1 MGDIFVN
8 IGDVIY
14 NTRNIVSIYHDS
26 EKDLTAIETVTDT
39 VYCTVSISEILN
51 KLNECGCSVF
61 SRELDEA
68 EFTNQD
74 LPIVGD
80 KVTVRK
86 DLIIGKSYGNVRFV
100 EGMVKYAGKHLTV
113 CCVSQWDDTFRCEES
128 DDFWWDIG
136 MIEEASE

>member
-39 VYCTVSISEILN
+39 VYCTVSVSEILN

-61 SRELDEA
+61 SRELDAA

-74 LPIVGD
+74 LPILGD

-86 DLIIGKSYGNVRFV
+86 DLIIGKDYGNVMFV
-100 EGMVKYAGKHLTV
+100 EGMAKYAGKTLTV
-113 CCVSQWDDTFRCEES
+113 CRVDQGDDTFKCEES

-136 MIEEASE
+136 MIEKVSK